1 MRRKHESSMPANV
14 GKRKPPQTQGVDST
28 THLATHFTTVPVREQ
43 ITDQWLRGV
52 PLSSIRVCVGLPTRQ
67 TEDQV
72 RMGVLAR
79 FGVIAGKR
87 IA

>member
-1 MRRKHESSMPANV
+1 MPPRKDHALTVPENTVTRKPAN
-14 GKRKPPQTQGVDST
+14 REGVDST
-28 THLATHFTTVPVREQ
+28 THFTSIPVRER

-52 PLSSIRVCVGLPTRQ
+52 PLSSIRVCVGLPIRQ
-67 TEDQV
+67 TEDQA

-79 FGVIAGKR
+79 IGVIAGRR